1 MAPPAQS
8 SGTSSAIQEI
18 PRTALA
24 IYAHPDDPFISCAGT
39 LALWAEASCNVEIV
53 ICTEGEKGSHS
64 TSADPQELAAVRK
77 KEAERSAEVIGC
89 NTPRLLGYPDG
100 EIENNL
106 DLVSKLVRCIR
117 EVQPEVVFCP
127 DPTAIVFGEEYI
139 NHRDHRI
146 IGMATLDALAP
157 AAAMPLYFPEAGKPH
172 QVDYAYL
179 SGTLEPSIWIDITAS
194 IARKVA
200 SIECQKSQVDGTE
213 WIGDLIRERARGEG
227 QKVGVSFAESFRRV
241 HTGA

>member
-1 MAPPAQS
+1 MAPPAQPSRTFS
-8 SGTSSAIQEI
+8 SIQDI

-39 LALWAEASCNVEIV
+39 LALWAEAGCNVDVV
-53 ICTEGEKGSHS
+53 ICTRGEKGSRNAS
-64 TSADPQELAAVRK
+64 SDPRELAAVRE
-77 KEAERSAEVIGC
+77 KEASRSAEVIGC
-89 NTPRLLGYPDG
+89 NTPHLLGYPDG
-100 EIENNL
+100 EMENNL
-106 DLVSKLVRCIR
+106 DLVGKLVRCIR

-127 DPTAIVFGEEYI
+127 DPTAVLFGEEYI

-146 IGMATLDALAP
+146 IGMATLDALSP

-179 SGTLEPSIWIDITAS
+179 SGTLEPSVWIDITAS
-194 IARKVA
+194 ITKKVA
-200 SIECQKSQVDGTE
+200 SIECQKSQVDSAE

-227 QKVGVSFAESFRRV
+227 QKVGASFAESFRRV